1 MPITVESGMNEPG
14 MTESETPR
22 PDNEKQNEVEAQ
34 LMSYIDDDTYDQ
46 AYMQARN
53 ETNDLPGDSSEL
65 MAKQN
70 AEIMVRN
77 ADIDLS
83 YATANPVRIYQH
95 LRGVV
100 DGVSDQR
107 LFAAILFRLGEIES
121 LNKLFAAFPPAFG
134 DAHIEET
141 VSDAETEYGKAA

>member
-1 MPITVESGMNEPG
+1 MFITSEPG
-14 MTESETPR
+14 TEPGTNEWEAPR

-53 ETNDLPGDSSEL
+53 EANDLALNASEL
-65 MAKQN
+65 MAKQS
-70 AEIMVRN
+70 AETMVRN
-77 ADIDLS
+77 ADVDLS
-83 YATANPVRIYQH
+83 SVAANPVLIYQY
-95 LRGVV
+95 LRGEV

-121 LNKLFAAFPPAFG
+121 LNKLFAAFTPAFG